1 MTIGPNTIS
10 EKGLKNIHFDVLE
23 WKSSLYFIK
32 DEIFFINQLLNSYVF
47 EPITPNL
54 FEQLHEFRLQIE
66 KIELILEELSD
77 QIKKHENQL
86 GGMMEC
92 DTISCDHF
100 YNKNHESLSDALRD
114 FYKNF
119 RKLKSE
125 VFSYVGG
132 ILRKNKR

>member
-1 MTIGPNTIS
+1 MTTEPNTIL
-10 EKGLKNIHFDVLE
+10 EKELKNIHFDVLE
-23 WKSSLYFIK
+23 WKSSLCFIK
-32 DEIFFINQLLNSYVF
+32 DEILFINQLLNSYVF
-47 EPITPNL
+47 EPTTPNL
-54 FEQLHEFRLQIE
+54 FERLHEFRLEIE
-66 KIELILEELSD
+66 KIELILEEFND

-100 YNKNHESLSDALRD
+100 YNKNHESLRDKLRD

-125 VFSYVGG
+125 VFSYAGG
-132 ILRKNKR
+132 ILRKNKK